1 MKPTRHRS
9 GPKAFQIFKN
19 FSFLTIGKTLGDA
32 FTFLLFVVLS
42 RVFGQDGI
50 GQYSFA
56 MALTGFF
63 VVFSDFGLY
72 PFTVKE
78 MSRRT
83 ISFEDYYGRIFSL
96 RLILSAAIF
105 GVLLLVLSFL
115 PFPYET
121 KLIIAVIGAYQVIS
135 RVVEGIGAIFVARE
149 DTHLAGLI
157 EASSKAIAA
166 LAGIAVV
173 MAGGSLVTSLAILP
187 TVALGTLFVTYWL
200 MTIKY
205 GRPNLVLF
213 SSSLRH
219 VMREAIPYALSLF
232 LFQLYSRVDVVIL
245 GFFFGATAAGIY
257 NVGYRVVFF
266 LMFIPQLAA
275 MAIFPTASRLYLDSM
290 KDLKSLYRKGLN
302 LIILIGVPAASG
314 LFLISPNL
322 INLIFGKSFEESAT
336 VLRILCGLLFL
347 ACLNRIIGV
356 FMMSC
361 DRQVERTRC
370 QWKAACVNVLGN
382 LLLIPIF
389 GFKGAAV
396 TALISETLLII
407 LFAIQ
412 LKPVLGL
419 PRIGSR
425 LAISGL
431 GTASFCFTF
440 SYFPSDSLMVVILLS
455 ILLYLGTLVFFKDIR
470 RNEIRMVLSL
480 LKFDHRRVM

>member
-1 MKPTRHRS
+1 MKKTELKTPS
-9 GPKAFQIFKN
+9 KGVQIFRN
-19 FSFLTIGKTLGDA
+19 FGFLTIGKIIGDL
-32 FTFLLFVVLS
+32 FTFLFFVVLS
-42 RVFGQDGI
+42 RTFGEEGI

-63 VVFSDFGLY
+63 AVFSDFGLY
-72 PFTVKE
+72 PFTIKE
-78 MSRRT
+78 ISRHT
-83 ISFEDYYGRIFSL
+83 SSFEDYYGRIFSL
-96 RLILSAAIF
+96 RLILSTAIF
-105 GVLLLVLSFL
+105 GVLLLVLPFL
-115 PFPYET
+115 PFPYES

-135 RVVEGIGAIFVARE
+135 RVVEGISATFVARE

-157 EASSKAIAA
+157 EVSSKATAA
-166 LAGIAVV
+166 MAGIAVV
-173 MAGGSLVTSLAILP
+173 MAGGSLVTALAILP
-187 TVALGTLFVTYWL
+187 TVALGSLFVAYWIV
-200 MTIKY
+200 TKKY
-205 GRPNLVLF
+205 GRPKLTTSF
-213 SSSLRH
+213 SSLKRLLR
-219 VMREAIPYALSLF
+219 ESTPYALSLF
-232 LFQLYSRVDVVIL
+232 LFQLYSRIDVVLL
-245 GFFFGATAAGIY
+245 GFLLGAAAAGVY
-257 NVGYRVVFF
+257 NVAYRVVF
-266 LMFIPQLAA
+266 LLLFIPHFAA
-275 MAIFPTASRLYLDSM
+275 MAIFPTASKSYLYSM
-290 KDLKSLYRKGLN
+290 KDFKSLYRKSLN
-302 LIILIGVPAASG
+302 LIILIGVPATSG
-314 LFLISPNL
+314 LFLIAPDL
-322 INLIFGKSFEESAT
+322 INLIFGKNFAESAT

-347 ACLNRIIGV
+347 ACLNRFMGV

-407 LFAIQ
+407 LFAIR

-425 LAISGL
+425 LLISAV
-431 GTASFCFTF
+431 GTASFCFIF

-480 LKFDHRRVM
+480 LKLDPKRVM